1 MKKFILLTG
10 LLFTVFTLSA
20 CDLIQDFLDIEPAR
34 EEILLDDVSM
44 QAQMMLTRS
53 HIRSTNLGVQVD
65 LFNVV
70 AGRFERM
77 AGSSRGSGVIFAFEE
92 GYYYAI
98 TNFHV
103 IDPQNYA
110 RATYTVISSHLDAS
124 FEAEVVFYDE
134 SKDLALLRFFAP
146 EVSLPLMDIT
156 TRAEVPLRAGE
167 FVLAV
172 GNPSALTSL
181 VTFGENIRLARVNDV
196 DFPVILHS
204 ALIFPG
210 NSGGALTDLEG
221 HLVGINTW
229 TSRNDD
235 ERNLAVPLNEVL
247 DFIRAYSEDL
257 IP

>member
-1 MKKFILLTG
+1 MKKLFVLFLLG
-10 LLFTVFTLSA
+10 FGVVSLSA
-20 CDLIQDFLDIEPAR
+20 CDFIQDYLDVEPTNEQIIIEDT
-34 EEILLDDVSM
+34 I
-44 QAQMMLTRS
+44 QAQLMTTRT
-53 HIRSTNLGVQVD
+53 HIRATNIGVQVD
-65 LFNVV
+65 LFNLI

-77 AGSSRGSGVIFAFEE
+77 AGTSRGSGVIFAYQD
-92 GYYYAI
+92 GHYYAL

-103 IDPQNYA
+103 IDPQDYA
-110 RATYTVISSHLDAS
+110 RAAYTVMPGYLDEG
-124 FEAEVVFYDE
+124 FDAEVIFYDE
-134 SKDLALLRFFAP
+134 SKDLALLRFAAP
-146 EVSLPLMDIT
+146 EGLLPLMDVT
-156 TRAEVPLRAGE
+156 TREFSPLGDDE

-181 VTFGENIRLARVNDV
+181 VTFGEFIRLARVADV

-210 NSGGALTDLEG
+210 NSGGALTDLDG
-221 HLVGINTW
+221 YLVGINTW

-247 DFIRAYSEDL
+247 AFIRAFDEGL